1 MQDLNEM
8 AIFAV
13 VVGSGSFT
21 KAAEKLKLPKST
33 VSRKVSQL
41 EKRIGVR
48 LINRTTRNLKPTET
62 GKLYYQ
68 HCVKMLEQAEEADR
82 VVNNMQSEPSGLLR
96 ISTPLSFGTP
106 FFVGAIKKF
115 LDQYPKVDVEII
127 SDDKQIDMLDQEV
140 DIAFRI
146 GPLSDSSL
154 VARNLGTARL
164 SLCASPA
171 YLAKNGMPKTLNDL
185 NQHICLSHPNSPW
198 TFRTPNGP
206 VDFDPK
212 SRMISNDMEMLRK
225 MTIEGFGVGAAP
237 QILIS
242 EDIREGRLITILPDT
257 PFAERTFYLVYP
269 SRREPPSKVVAFTE
283 FIFSSCQPIPPWE
296 TLTDV
301 FNTNPHIDSIKES
314 SKALDTVGT

>member
-48 LINRTTRNLKPTET
+48 LINRTTRNLKATET

-82 VVNNMQSEPSGLLR
+82 VVNNMQAEPSGLLR

-115 LDQYPKVDVEII
+115 LEQYPKVDVEII
-127 SDDKQIDMLDQEV
+127 SDDKLIDMLDQEV
-140 DIAFRI
+140 DIAFRV

-154 VARNLGTARL
+154 IARNLGTARL
-164 SLCASPA
+164 SLCASPD
-171 YLAKNGMPKTLNDL
+171 YLAKHGNPKTLNDL
-185 NQHICLSHPNSPW
+185 NQHTCLSHPHSPW
-198 TFRTPNGP
+198 SFRGP
-206 VDFDPK
+206 SGQIDFDPK
-212 SRMISNDMEMLRK
+212 SRMISNDMEMIRK
-225 MTIEGFGVGAAP
+225 MSIDGFGIGAVP

-242 EDIREGRLITILPDT
+242 EDIRAGRLITVLPET

-269 SRREPPSKVVAFTE
+269 SRREPPSKVIAFTE

-301 FNTNPHIDSIKES
+301 FNTNPHIDSIKLS
-314 SKALDTVGT
+314 SKTLDSVET